1 MIRRRPLIGLTLMA
15 IALGAC
21 AADDAASRPLSAEGQ
36 RGRTTASDVGCA
48 TCHGAS
54 GSGGAAPGFLDMWGT
69 EITLDD
75 GTVVTYDAEY
85 VTRAIRDPQAQ
96 TRPDVSK
103 VPMAAYDASKV
114 TDAQLAEILAFI
126 EDLGPVASTP
136 VTTSG

>member
-1 MIRRRPLIGLTLMA
+1 
-15 IALGAC
+15 
-21 AADDAASRPLSAEGQ
+21 
-36 RGRTTASDVGCA
+36 
-48 TCHGAS
+48 
-54 GSGGAAPGFLDMWGT
+54 MWGT

-96 TRPDVSK
+96 RRPDVSK

-136 VTTSG
+136 VTDVGVSWPGPVEGRADPDVTRRGPRPRP